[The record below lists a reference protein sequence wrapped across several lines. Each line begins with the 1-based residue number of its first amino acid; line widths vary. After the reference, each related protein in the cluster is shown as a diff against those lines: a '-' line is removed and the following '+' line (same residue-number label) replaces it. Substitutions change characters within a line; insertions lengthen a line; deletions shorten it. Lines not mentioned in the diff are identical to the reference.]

1 MVRNLKGG
9 NRHKKMASKNVQDND
24 IKIKTRYPD
33 PNEPCEI
40 YASVIKLFGQG
51 NCEVICNDN
60 VVRLCIIRK
69 KFKGRNKSRNFITNN
84 TKVLVGLRD
93 WEKTSET
100 KREKCDLLEVY
111 DRNQYGDIQR
121 DKNYNSK
128 ILNQYELLTQNVS
141 DEKSNAVIPN
151 DELFEFIRTDKKNEN
166 EKQNEN
172 TIMESNKI
180 DNDEIDFDAI

>member
-9 NRHKKMASKNVQDND
+9 NRHKKMARKNVQDSD

-33 PNEPCEI
+33 SKEPCEM

-84 TKVLVGLRD
+84 TKILVGLRD
-93 WEKTSET
+93 WEKSQVS

-128 ILNQYELLTQNVS
+128 ILNQYEIVTQNVS
-141 DEKSNAVIPN
+141 EEKSNSTIPD
-151 DELFEFIRTDKKNEN
+151 DELFEFIRSDNEN
-166 EKQNEN
+166 
-172 TIMESNKI
+172 KI
-180 DNDEIDFDAI
+180 TKNDEINSGINDDNEIDFDNI